1 MPTWFDNKGSDSDIV
16 VSTRI
21 RLARNISDV
30 PFPFRWSE
38 EQAKSVTEK
47 IRAAAG
53 NDFEFLNLDNA
64 PELNKNSLVE
74 EHIISPEMLKGKNK
88 SLLLSRDGDKSI
100 MIGEEDHIRLQVI
113 SAGLDIE
120 GAYKKADELD
130 DMLSES
136 LDYAFD
142 SQFGYLTQCPTN
154 VGTGLRASVMLHLPA
169 LRMAKRINLIVG
181 EVGKL
186 GLTIRGL
193 YGEGSSSKG
202 DLYQLSNQITLG
214 ISEEQTCEKLKN
226 IAMQIIKTEREL
238 RKKLLE
244 NNPDELPDSVYRAL
258 GTLKYARMLSSS
270 ECEDLLS
277 KVKLGINLGIIKEV
291 SDEKIIQLMIK
302 SEPAHISLAEG
313 RALGAKERDRARAD
327 MIRKVLKEGRD

>member
-1 MPTWFDNKGSDSDIV
+1 MCAWFDKKGSDGDVV

-21 RLARNISDV
+21 RLARNLCDT
-30 PFPFRWSE
+30 PFPSRWSDDD
-38 EQAKSVTEK
+38 AKTVTEK
-47 IRAAAG
+47 IRNAAKG
-53 NDFEFLNLDNA
+53 DFEFLNLDNA
-64 PELNKNSLVE
+64 PELNKNTLLE
-74 EHIISPEMLKGKNK
+74 EHLISREMLGGKNK
-88 SLLLSRDGDKSI
+88 SLLLSKDGDVSI

-113 SAGLDIE
+113 KAGFDID
-120 GAYKKADELD
+120 GAYEKASELD
-130 DMLSES
+130 DILAEK
-136 LDYAFD
+136 LDIAFD

-193 YGEGSSSKG
+193 YGEGSGSKG

-214 ISEEQTCEKLKN
+214 INDEQTCEKLKN
-226 IAMQIIKTEREL
+226 VAMQIIKTEREL

-244 NNPDELPDSVYRAL
+244 NNPDNLPDSLWRAL
-258 GTLKYARMLSSS
+258 GTLKYARKLSSS

-277 KVKLGINLGIIKEV
+277 QVKLGIDLGIIDNMSNEN
-291 SDEKIIQLMIK
+291 IMQLMIK
-302 SEPAHISLAEG
+302 SEPAHISL
-313 RALGAKERDRARAD
+313 GAMRQLDATERDKARAD
-327 MIRKVLKEGRD
+327 MIRKVLNEGRD